1 MLGLDRPSFAR
12 EGRDWPLREHSRF
25 VEAGGLRWHLQRLG
39 AGPKLLLLHVTGAST
54 HSWRDLAPL
63 LSARFEILA
72 PDLPGHGFTEM
83 KPDTDFSL
91 PGIAAVVAALL
102 RETAFSPEVVVGH
115 SAGAAIAA
123 RLALDGTIAPRLLVG
138 INAAMTPFPGLAGA
152 IFPPLAKWL
161 SANPLLPRL
170 FAWSASID
178 REASARLIAGMGS
191 RLDRRGLNLYARLL
205 ATSGHCAG
213 ALAMMANWRLEP
225 LQADLPRL
233 TTPTLLIVG
242 ANDRA
247 IPPADAPR
255 LAARMQHARV
265 EVLRNVGHLAHE
277 ENPQS
282 VASSILAAA
291 FAPVSAT

>member
-1 MLGLDRPSFAR
+1 MFGLQRLSFAR

-25 VEAGGLRWHLQRLG
+25 VEAGGLHWHVQRLG
-39 AGPKLLLLHVTGAST
+39 AGPRLLLLHGTGAST

-63 LSARFEILA
+63 LAGRCEILA
-72 PDLPGHGFTEM
+72 PDLPGHGFTDM
-83 KPDTDFSL
+83 RPDTDFTL
-91 PGIAAVVAALL
+91 PGVAAAVAALL
-102 RETAFSPEVVVGH
+102 RETSFAPEIVVGH

-123 RLALDGTIAPRLLVG
+123 RLILDGAIAPRLLVG
-138 INAAMTPFPGLAGA
+138 INAAMTPFPGLAGKL
-152 IFPPLAKWL
+152 FPPLAKWL
-161 SANPLLPRL
+161 AANPALPRL

-191 RLDRRGLNLYARLL
+191 KLDRRGLNLYARLL

-225 LQADLPRL
+225 LLSDLPRL
-233 TTPTLLIVG
+233 ETPTLLLVG

-255 LAARMQHARV
+255 LAALMRQARV
-265 EVLRNVGHLAHE
+265 ETLRNVGHLAHE
-277 ENPQS
+277 ENPQA
-282 VASSILAAA
+282 VARAVLSQA
-291 FAPVSAT
+291 FPA